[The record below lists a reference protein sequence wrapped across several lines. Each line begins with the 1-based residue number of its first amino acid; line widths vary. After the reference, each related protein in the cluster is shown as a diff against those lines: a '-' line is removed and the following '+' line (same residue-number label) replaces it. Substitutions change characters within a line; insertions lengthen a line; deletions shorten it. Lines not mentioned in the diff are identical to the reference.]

1 MFRSSQPPEPAGFG
15 VGCKATVL
23 LLLAGGALAGCGGSH
38 PATTSTTT
46 QISKLDVK
54 LEASPRLRTA
64 TPQFAL
70 RNSLGH
76 RVRLSQFRG
85 RAVILTFIYDH
96 CPDTCPLRDAA
107 RGDAA
112 VWARAPGGGSGL
124 RGESAPCGGR
134 EAAAVARTRRG
145 PRRERGFLTVGR
157 QQPRARHDERE
168 RSDHGEIC
176 EYDECDGE
184 GERHFLDL
192 RVAVSSMSE
201 YWTTLSGRSE
211 TSLRVRCGRWALRTD
226 PAALARSRWFAASK
240 RERRR
245 HRRGNLTA
253 L

>member
-96 CPDTCPLRDAA
+96 CPDTCPLIVENLVELSFRD
-107 RGDAA
+107 
-112 VWARAPGGGSGL
+112 L
-124 RGESAPCGGR
+124 GESTEVVLTQHPFKT
-134 EAAAVARTRRG
+134 EA
-145 PRRERGFLTVGR
+145 RRELHAGGWADSFDKLE
-157 QQPRARHDERE
+157 Q
-168 RSDHGEIC
+168 
-176 EYDECDGE
+176 
-184 GERHFLDL
+184 F
-192 RVAVSSMSE
+192 VAQ
-201 YWTTLSGRSE
+201 
-211 TSLRVRCGRWALRTD
+211 A
-226 PAALARSRWFAASK
+226 
-240 RERRR
+240 
-245 HRRGNLTA
+245 
-253 L
+253 